1 MLEKLLLL
9 LGCRISSSRRS
20 EGTVFVG
27 GSDLRRSCR
36 SSFALVG
43 GGFRGFGGGWI
54 DGDGVGVGHCAAD
67 RRGKWEREREGGVGE
82 KEGSVEARRSAAFD
96 FTQFDYDSYIG
107 LNFHSRS
114 IVEKRL

>member
-67 RRGKWEREREGGVGE
+67 RRGKWEREREGGVGDRRE
-82 KEGSVEARRSAAFD
+82 RRKEASKLAGLLLLILRSLI
-96 FTQFDYDSYIG
+96 TIP
-107 LNFHSRS
+107 
-114 IVEKRL
+114 I